1 MKQFIQNL
9 EVNDPSGIVE
19 HIYADGPN
27 FTISLDS
34 SQDGVFIE
42 AQTRWEKMQSE
53 HQIAIGTAVIR
64 FETENDDVHNGT
76 VFVNRVDWDLIE
88 GVIASTPNEDT
99 QKIYEKK
106 A

>member
-9 EVNDPSGIVE
+9 TVTDPTGVIE
-19 HIYADGPN
+19 NIFADGPN
-27 FTISLDS
+27 FTINLDAT
-34 SQDGVFIE
+34 QDGVYIE
-42 AQTRWEKMQSE
+42 AKTRWEKTFSE
-53 HQIAIGTAVIR
+53 HQIAVGSAVIE
-64 FETENDDVHNGT
+64 FETENDDVNNGT

-88 GVIASTPNEDT
+88 GVVASTPNEDT